1 MKSVFIIAE
10 AGVNHNASLE
20 RAHQLIEAAAKSG
33 VDAIKFQTAV
43 IEEEVS
49 ENSELVD
56 YQKNNSDNF
65 KNQLELAKK
74 VHLPNN
80 VWQELKEHTEQ
91 LGLIFMSSAF
101 SVAGVSVLA
110 NLGMEIYK
118 IPSGE
123 VTNLPYLRK
132 VAKVAK
138 SVILSTGMANLYE
151 IEIALNILQ
160 IEGLSKEKITVLHC
174 NTEYPTPLSDVN
186 LKAMLTIR
194 DTLGVKIG
202 YSDHTIGIE
211 VPIAAVALGAKVI
224 EKHFTLDRA
233 LPGPDHK
240 ASLEPLELKNMVNA
254 IRNIELALGNG
265 LKVPSESELKN
276 IKLVRKSIVAKHEI
290 TIGELFTE
298 SNLSVKRPG
307 TGISPMDWDNV
318 VGKISKYNFNKDD
331 QIIIN

>member
-20 RAHQLIEAAAKSG
+20 RAHQLIEAAANSG

-49 ENSELVD
+49 EKSELVD
-56 YQKNNSDNF
+56 YQKNNTENY
-65 KNQLELAKK
+65 KNQLELARKI
-74 VHLPNN
+74 HLPNH

-91 LGLIFMSSAF
+91 LGLKFMSSAF
-101 SVAGVSVLA
+101 SVAGVSILA
-110 NLGMEIYK
+110 DLGMEIYK

-138 SVILSTGMANLYE
+138 EVILSTGMANLKE
-151 IEIALNILQ
+151 IEDALIILQ
-160 IEGLSKEKITVLHC
+160 NEGLSKENITVLHC
-174 NTEYPTPLSDVN
+174 NTEYPTPFFDVN
-186 LKAMLTIR
+186 LKAMLHIGEA
-194 DTLGVKIG
+194 LGVKIG

-211 VPIAAVALGAKVI
+211 VPVAAVSLGALVI
-224 EKHFTLDRA
+224 EKHFTLDKT

-240 ASLEPLELKNMVNA
+240 ASLEPGELKSMVSA

-265 LKVPSESELKN
+265 FKEPSESELKN
-276 IKLVRKSIVAKHEI
+276 MKLVRKSIVAKKEI
-290 TIGELFTE
+290 LEGEIFSE

-318 VGKISKYNFNKDD
+318 IGKISKHHFKKDD
-331 QIIIN
+331 QIII

>member
-49 ENSELVD
+49 EKSELVD
-56 YQKNNSDNF
+56 YQKNNTENY

-74 VHLPNN
+74 IHLPNN
-80 VWQELKEHTEQ
+80 VWQELKVHAEQ
-91 LGLIFMSSAF
+91 LGLKFMSSAF
-101 SVAGVSVLA
+101 SVAGVSILA
-110 NLGMEIYK
+110 DLGMEIYK

-138 SVILSTGMANLYE
+138 EVILSTGMANLKE
-151 IEIALNILQ
+151 IEDALNILQ
-160 IEGLSKEKITVLHC
+160 KEGLPKENIIVLHC
-174 NTEYPTPLSDVN
+174 NTEYPTPFSDVN
-186 LKAMLTIR
+186 LKAMLHIK
-194 DTLGVKIG
+194 DELGVKIG

-211 VPIAAVALGAKVI
+211 VPVAAVSLGARVI
-224 EKHFTLDRA
+224 EKHFTIDKT

-240 ASLEPLELKNMVNA
+240 ASLEPGELKSMVSA

-265 LKVPSESELKN
+265 FKEPSESEIKN
-276 IKLVRKSIVAKHEI
+276 MKLVRKSIVAKKEI
-290 TIGELFTE
+290 QKGEIFSE

-307 TGISPMDWDNV
+307 TGISPMVWDNV
-318 VGKISKYNFNKDD
+318 IGKISKHHFNKDD
-331 QIIIN
+331 QIII

>member
-1 MKSVFIIAE
+1 MKSVLIIAE

-49 ENSELVD
+49 EKSQLVD
-56 YQKNNSDNF
+56 YQKNNTENY

-74 VHLPNN
+74 IHLPNH
-80 VWQELKEHTEQ
+80 VWQELKDHTEQ
-91 LGLIFMSSAF
+91 LGLKFMSSAF
-101 SVAGVSVLA
+101 SVAGVSILA
-110 NLGMEIYK
+110 DLGMEIYK

-138 SVILSTGMANLYE
+138 EVILSTGMANLKE
-151 IEIALNILQ
+151 IEEALNILQ
-160 IEGLSKEKITVLHC
+160 KEGLSKNNITVLHC
-174 NTEYPTPLSDVN
+174 NTEYPTPFSHVN
-186 LKAMLTIR
+186 LKAMLHIGES
-194 DTLGVKIG
+194 LGVKIG

-211 VPIAAVALGAKVI
+211 VPVAAVTLGAVVI
-224 EKHFTLDRA
+224 EKHFTLDKT

-240 ASLEPLELKNMVNA
+240 ASLEPDELKSMVSA
-254 IRNIELALGNG
+254 IRNIELALGSG
-265 LKVPSESELKN
+265 FKEPSESELKN
-276 IKLVRKSIVAKHEI
+276 MKLVRKSIVAKKEI
-290 TIGELFTE
+290 QIGEIFSE

-318 VGKISKYNFNKDD
+318 VGKTSKYHFSKDD
-331 QIIIN
+331 QIII

>member
-20 RAHQLIEAAAKSG
+20 KAHQLIEAAAKSG

-49 ENSELVD
+49 EKSGLVD
-56 YQKNNSDNF
+56 YQKNNTENY

-74 VHLPNN
+74 IHLPNH
-80 VWQELKEHTEQ
+80 VWQELKDHTEQ
-91 LGLIFMSSAF
+91 LGLKFMSSAF
-101 SVAGVSVLA
+101 SVAGVSILA
-110 NLGMEIYK
+110 HLGMEIYK

-138 SVILSTGMANLYE
+138 EVILSTGMANLKE
-151 IEIALNILQ
+151 IEEALHILQ
-160 IEGLSKEKITVLHC
+160 NEGLSKDNITVLHC
-174 NTEYPTPLSDVN
+174 NTEYPTPFSHVN
-186 LKAMLTIR
+186 LKAMLHIGES
-194 DTLGVKIG
+194 LGVKIG

-211 VPIAAVALGAKVI
+211 IPVAAVTLGALVI
-224 EKHFTLDRA
+224 EKHFTLDKT

-240 ASLEPLELKNMVNA
+240 ASLEPDELKSMVSA

-265 LKVPSESELKN
+265 FKEPSESELKN
-276 IKLVRKSIVAKHEI
+276 MKLVRKSIVAKKEI
-290 TIGELFTE
+290 QIGEIFSE

-307 TGISPMDWDNV
+307 TGISPMDWDNIL
-318 VGKISKYNFNKDD
+318 GKISKHHFSKDD
-331 QIIIN
+331 QIII